1 MSKEQI
7 IETVN
12 DFLTEI
18 TNKHPETEPYIN
30 TRYPIFKEKL
40 ESAISSFVSSS
51 PQSVEMESQVNI
63 YYISF

>member
-30 TRYPIFKEKL
+30 TRYPSFKEKL
-40 ESAISSFVSSS
+40 ESAITEVMTS

>member
-30 TRYPIFKEKL
+30 GMYPSFKEKL
-40 ESAISSFVSSS
+40 ESAITEVMTS

>member
-7 IETVN
+7 IETVD
-12 DFLTEI
+12 DFLTDI
-18 TNKHPETEPYIN
+18 KKQYPGTTTYIN
-30 TRYPIFKEKL
+30 GIYPIFKEKL
-40 ESAISSFVSSS
+40 EASISSFVSSS